1 MDKLTRAEKR
11 QQKQQRKVEAQQQ
24 KQQVQNQRNHLTLRH
39 VQPKTQNQEV
49 LFKEFINGKNLLIH
63 GLPGTGK
70 TFISLYLALKEIEQ
84 FKDYQRLII
93 IRSVVPSRDMGFLP
107 GNAKDKAKVY
117 EAPYQAICTELYNRG
132 DAYDV
137 LKNKGMIHFE
147 TSSFLRGITF
157 DNAIVFVDECQNMS
171 YHELCTIMTRV
182 GKNCRIIFSG
192 DYLQSDLKY
201 SDEKEGVL
209 HFMKIITSMKKH
221 FSTIEMSFDDI
232 VRSGIVK
239 DFIIRKHN
247 YENPKVVFV
256 QPASTELDKDQK
268 VFH

>member
-11 QQKQQRKVEAQQQ
+11 LQKQQRKIEAQQQ
-24 KQQVQNQRNHLTLRH
+24 AQQKNILTLRH
-39 VQPKTQNQEV
+39 VQPKTENQEKI
-49 LFKEFINGKNLLIH
+49 FKEFVNGKNLLIH

-70 TFISLYLALKEIEQ
+70 TFISMYLALKEIEQ
-84 FKDYQRLII
+84 FKDYQKLII

-107 GNAKDKAKVY
+107 GSVKDKARVY
-117 EAPYQAICTELYNRG
+117 EAPYQAICTELYNRK

-137 LKNKGMIHFE
+137 LKNKGLIFFE

-201 SDEKEGVL
+201 SDEKQGVI
-209 HFMKIITSMKKH
+209 HFMKIVVSMRRH
-221 FSTIEMSFDDI
+221 FMAVEMAVEDI
-232 VRSGIVK
+232 VRSGLVK
-239 DFIIRKHN
+239 EFIMRKHS
-247 YENPKVVFV
+247 YENPKVVYV
-256 QPASTELDKDQK
+256 QPAATEPITGEKIL
-268 VFH
+268 H

>member
-24 KQQVQNQRNHLTLRH
+24 QQQKNHLTLKH
-39 VQPKTQNQEV
+39 VQSKTQNQEII
-49 LFKEFINGKNLLIH
+49 FKEFINGKNLLIH

-70 TFISLYLALKEIEQ
+70 TFLSLYLALKEIEQ

-107 GNAKDKAKVY
+107 GSAKDKAKVY

-147 TSSFLRGITF
+147 TSSFLRGVTF

-201 SDEKEGVL
+201 SDEKQGVL
-209 HFMKIITSMKKH
+209 HFMKIIMSMKRH

-247 YENPKVVFV
+247 YENPKVVYV
-256 QPASTELDKDQK
+256 QPSTGEVDKEQK

>member
-11 QQKQQRKVEAQQQ
+11 QQKQQRKIEAQQQ
-24 KQQVQNQRNHLTLRH
+24 KANAQNQRNTLTLRH
-39 VQPKTQNQEV
+39 VQPKTQNQES

-70 TFISLYLALKEIEQ
+70 TFISLYLALREIEQ
-84 FKDYQRLII
+84 FKDYQKLII

-107 GNAKDKAKVY
+107 GNAKEKAKVY

-137 LKNKGMIHFE
+137 LKNKGMVHFE
-147 TSSFLRGITF
+147 TSSFLRGVTF

-201 SDEKEGVL
+201 NDEKQGVL
-209 HFMKIITSMKKH
+209 HFMKIIMSMKKH

-239 DFIIRKHN
+239 DFIIRKHS

-256 QPASTELDKDQK
+256 QPSATEPDSKEK
-268 VFH
+268 IFH

>member
-24 KQQVQNQRNHLTLRH
+24 KQQAQTQRNTLTLRH
-39 VQPKTQNQEV
+39 VQPKTQNQES

-70 TFISLYLALKEIEQ
+70 TFISLYLALREIEQ

-107 GNAKDKAKVY
+107 GNAKEKAKVY

-147 TSSFLRGITF
+147 TSSFLRGVTF

-201 SDEKEGVL
+201 NDEKQGVL
-209 HFMKIITSMKKH
+209 HFMKIIMSMKKH

-256 QPASTELDKDQK
+256 QPTTTESDSKEK
-268 VFH
+268 IFH